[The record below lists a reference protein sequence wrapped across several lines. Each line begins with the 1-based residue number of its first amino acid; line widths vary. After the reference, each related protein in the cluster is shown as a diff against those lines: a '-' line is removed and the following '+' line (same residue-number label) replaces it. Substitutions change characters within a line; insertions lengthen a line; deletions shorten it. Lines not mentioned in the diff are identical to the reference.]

1 MSNGD
6 GISNDDR
13 DLFRKSVGKVKRLK
27 QDRNQPQ
34 PPSRPPLR
42 RKRLSEDIQRSI
54 GPGEAPLSDHYQ
66 PEDDRGG
73 IAADEAL
80 FFTRQGVQHKTLRRL
95 KRGQLPCPMTLD
107 LHGMTVAEAREA
119 LAGFIDASRRERQ
132 RSVRI
137 IHGKGYR
144 SVDSQPVL
152 KGMVNTWLRQHDG
165 VLAFC
170 SARPADGGTGAVY
183 VLIRA

>member
-1 MSNGD
+1 MNNGD
-6 GISNDDR
+6 DISNDDR
-13 DLFRKSVGKVKRLK
+13 KLFRNSVGKVKRLR

-34 PPSRPPLR
+34 PPTRSPQR

-54 GPGEAPLSDHYQ
+54 DPGDVPLSDQYQ
-66 PEDDRGG
+66 PQDDSGAV
-73 IAADEAL
+73 AADETL

-119 LAGFIDASRRERQ
+119 LADFIDTCRRQ
-132 RSVRI
+132 QLRSARI
-137 IHGKGYR
+137 IHGKGNR

-152 KGMVNTWLRQHDG
+152 KGMVNTWLRQHEG